1 MTNRQ
6 KLALTIVNLLYDKA
20 NVTCDTNIEPAA
32 VNTLGL
38 MAFRSSR
45 YSTPVGG
52 LQIGCRV
59 TPYGVNANFILK
71 EARAVNALKGIG
83 RGSIVLFASRIC
95 LSLYYHTTY
104 INMTKDKSHVFSSRD
119 TMPSH
124 KKKGIKT
131 FVLRHLMRYLVN
143 LVNKINKCRRVF
155 CVRDI
160 KWYPAKIKSLD
171 CDLINKFVNIKNTKS
186 TAH

>member
-1 MTNRQ
+1 MQLLTSIINNNPVIIVRIIIHSVLLTSRQ
-6 KLALTIVNLLYDKA
+6 KRAFAIIDLPYDRA
-20 NVTCDTNIEPAA
+20 NITCDTNIEPAA

-83 RGSIVLFASRIC
+83 RGSIVLFASHE
-95 LSLYYHTTY
+95 Y
-104 INMTKDKSHVFSSRD
+104 VSRY
-119 TMPSH
+119 TIVPH
-124 KKKGIKT
+124 
-131 FVLRHLMRYLVN
+131 
-143 LVNKINKCRRVF
+143 
-155 CVRDI
+155 
-160 KWYPAKIKSLD
+160 A
-171 CDLINKFVNIKNTKS
+171 S
-186 TAH
+186 T